1 MKNSKREKTACN
13 CKNITYGMIEDAI
26 KNGADTYEE
35 VEKQLRFG
43 TGCGECKEFIGFL
56 VRDILEEERKG

>member
-1 MKNSKREKTACN
+1 MRRDKYACN

-26 KNGADTYEE
+26 MSGAGSYEE

-43 TGCGECKEFIGFL
+43 TGCGTCREFIRHL
-56 VRDILEEERKG
+56 IRELLEEKSNCS